1 MLMLRSLARR
11 PTALQAV
18 AGTPTGNATLAQRMP
33 SMARSLYSVPTLA
46 NHVELQHNG
55 VPGLLTPKGFQLA
68 YTDYQQHMVDEL
80 NESTAGTPFENQDAK
95 SLVLEFARDP
105 TKAYAFNIA
114 SMAFNNHFF
123 FRGLNA
129 NPDVPSQP
137 SSDLEIQIKKDFSS
151 KDTLRETFLA
161 TAEAM
166 FGPGFVW
173 LVQTNDTQFGS
184 LRILPTYL
192 AGSPLSGAHYRRQS
206 HDLNTHNADSYQAL
220 NKVGTFGA
228 AAKQNTGPKK
238 PLGGVDVV
246 PLLCVNTWEHVWLHD
261 YGIRGKRQFLEAWW
275 DKIDWDMVR
284 QNTTLSPRQ
293 SQGSRQFHFE

>member
-1 MLMLRSLARR
+1 MIIRGLARR
-11 PTALQAV
+11 PSAFQSTAA
-18 AGTPTGNATLAQRMP
+18 ASSRIP
-33 SMARSLYSVPTLA
+33 SFARSIYTVPTLA
-46 NHVELQHNG
+46 NHVDLQQRG
-55 VPGLLTPKGFQLA
+55 IPGLLTPKGFKVA
-68 YTDYQQHMVDEL
+68 YTDYQQHMIDEL
-80 NESTAGTPFENQDAK
+80 NESTAGTQFENQDTK
-95 SLVLEFARDP
+95 SLVIEFAREP

-123 FRGLNA
+123 FRGINTS
-129 NPDVPSQP
+129 PDVQSRP
-137 SSDLEIQIKKDFSS
+137 SSDLEMQIKQDFSS

-173 LVQTNDTQFGS
+173 LVQTDDTHVGG

-192 AGSPLSGAHYRRQS
+192 AGSPLSGAHYRRQA
-206 HDLNTHNADSYQAL
+206 HDLNTHNTDSYQAL

-228 AAKQNTGPKK
+228 AAKQSNGPKK

-246 PLLCVNTWEHVWLHD
+246 PLLCVNTWQHVWLHD
-261 YGIRGKRQFLEAWW
+261 YGVKGKRQFLEAWW

-284 QNTTLSPRQ
+284 QNTTLSPRK
-293 SQGSRQFHFE
+293 SQGSRQFHYE

>member
-1 MLMLRSLARR
+1 MIW
-11 PTALQAV
+11 T
-18 AGTPTGNATLAQRMP
+18 
-33 SMARSLYSVPTLA
+33 
-46 NHVELQHNG
+46 
-55 VPGLLTPKGFQLA
+55 
-68 YTDYQQHMVDEL
+68 
-80 NESTAGTPFENQDAK
+80 GTPFENQDPK
-95 SLVLEFARDP
+95 SLVIEFARDP

-123 FRGLNA
+123 FRGINT
-129 NPDVPSQP
+129 NPDVQSQP
-137 SSDLEIQIKKDFSS
+137 STELTSQINKDFSS
-151 KDTLRETFLA
+151 LETLRDTFLA

-184 LRILPTYL
+184 FRILPTYL

-228 AAKQNTGPKK
+228 AAKQSTGPKK

-246 PLLCVNTWEHVWLHD
+246 PLMCVNTWEHVWLRD
-261 YGIRGKRQFLEAWW
+261 YGVKGKRQFLEAWW
-275 DKIDWDMVR
+275 DRIDWDLVGQYATISR
-284 QNTTLSPRQ
+284 QNQGPRQ
-293 SQGSRQFHFE
+293 FLYD